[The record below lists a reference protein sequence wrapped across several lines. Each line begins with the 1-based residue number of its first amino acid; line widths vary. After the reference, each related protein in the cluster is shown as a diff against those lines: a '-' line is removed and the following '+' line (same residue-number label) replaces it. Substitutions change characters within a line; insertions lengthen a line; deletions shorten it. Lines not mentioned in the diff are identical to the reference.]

1 MSLHLPYN
9 TAGLDAVDSD
19 PYERSYKPKVH
30 LCTSVEHTNTSN
42 TYTSFTNGR
51 PKPTQKLSKATMA
64 PKQIV
69 DFDERDY
76 DEMIELSTLLGRE
89 CIINIAPQ
97 SQDCGCELGEAQSS
111 SSSVDR
117 KSTIMTPRPRKELPP
132 SILRHRLHPR
142 QHQPPHWPK
151 LQRVHFADER
161 PRKISSSPPSVITAI
176 YYRPRT
182 PIADVSSLYYSALDV
197 KNFKRE
203 FRALLRSQELARQ
216 RFERLSPTA
225 DTTDTDV
232 ACPTVQHHDNSFW
245 RSKVSRWSAQTKEVT
260 SAATASDPPSSGGN
274 EESNQYIT
282 DCDDDVDYT
291 PSSQG
296 GIFSSVFD
304 VAREAVSLLGTS
316 SSSAYYYQ
324 KDSTLYLFKNA
335 L

>member
-1 MSLHLPYN
+1 
-9 TAGLDAVDSD
+9 
-19 PYERSYKPKVH
+19 
-30 LCTSVEHTNTSN
+30 
-42 TYTSFTNGR
+42 
-51 PKPTQKLSKATMA
+51 MA

-69 DFDERDY
+69 DFDERDD

-89 CIINIAPQ
+89 SIINIAPQ
-97 SQDCGCELGEAQSS
+97 SQDCDCELAETQSS
-111 SSSVDR
+111 SSSANR
-117 KSTIMTPRPRKELPP
+117 KSTIMTPRKELPP

-142 QHQPPHWPK
+142 QEQPPHWPK
-151 LQRVHFADER
+151 RQRVHFVDEPR
-161 PRKISSSPPSVITAI
+161 RKISSSPPSVITAI

-203 FRALLRSQELARQ
+203 FRALLRSQELTRQ
-216 RFERLSPTA
+216 RFERLSLTA
-225 DTTDTDV
+225 DTTDDV
-232 ACPTVQHHDNSFW
+232 ACPTVQHHGSSFW
-245 RSKVSRWSAQTKEVT
+245 RSKVSRWSAQAKEVT
-260 SAATASDPPSSGGN
+260 YASNASDPPLSDGN

-282 DCDDDVDYT
+282 DCDDDVDYSSIP